1 MRREQLRLLTCD
13 SMINCVTIPEF
24 TKEQIADCHKCKH
37 ASKKKEFCS
46 NPNVGVYIGE
56 KSKIEYP
63 SKIQMA
69 KNFGK
74 AAGKHIKSGLKKRSD
89 VEQKRVMDICLKCEW
104 YEPTSKLGVRCKKCG
119 CCMDI
124 KKRWATAHCPLK
136 KW

>member
-1 MRREQLRLLTCD
+1 
-13 SMINCVTIPEF
+13 MINCKTIPLF
-24 TKEQIADCHKCKH
+24 TKEQIAECHECCH
-37 ASKKKEFCS
+37 ASKKKIWCCKY
-46 NPNVGVYIGE
+46 GVTIGE
-56 KSKIEYP
+56 KKYP

-74 AAGKHIKSGLKKRSD
+74 AAGKHIKSGMKERTV
-89 VEQKRVMDICLKCEW
+89 VEQKRVMDICLECEW